1 MAKIYKFTE
10 EGLKKLQDELE
21 NLKTNGRKDIAERIK
36 VARGYGDLSE
46 NSEYDDA
53 KNEQAKIE
61 ARIVELEAM
70 LKNYEII
77 SDEDIAL
84 DKVAVGVKVKVFDS
98 DMEEEFTYAIV
109 GSAEADPMNDK
120 ISDESPV
127 GKALIGHSINDEVEV
142 DLNGEKFVLKIL
154 AIEKQ

>member
-1 MAKIYKFTE
+1 MAKVIKLTE
-10 EGLKKLQDELE
+10 DGLRKLEQELE
-21 NLKTNGRKDIAERIK
+21 SLKTAGRKDIAERIK

-61 ARIVELEAM
+61 ARIAELEAM

-77 SDEDIAL
+77 SDAEL
-84 DKVAVGVKVKVFDS
+84 NGNKVVIGMTVEVKDVAEKKN
-98 DMEEEFTYAIV
+98 YKYRIV
-109 GSAEADPMNDK
+109 GSAEADPMNDR

-127 GKALIGHSINDEVEV
+127 GKALLGHSVGDKVIVETPG
-142 DLNGEKFVLKIL
+142 DPITYKIV
-154 AIEKQ
+154 AIEK

>member
-1 MAKIYKFTE
+1 MSKTYKFTE
-10 EGLKKLQDELE
+10 EGLKKLEAELE
-21 NLKTNGRKDIAERIK
+21 DLKTNGRRDIAERIK
-36 VARGYGDLSE
+36 IARGYGDLSE

-77 SDEDIAL
+77 TDDEISG
-84 DKVAVGVKVKVFDS
+84 DKVVIGVTVTIKDVNSK
-98 DMEEEFTYAIV
+98 EQFTYAIV
-109 GSAEADPMNDK
+109 GSAEADPISGK

-127 GKALIGHSINDEVEV
+127 GKALIGHKVKETVEVELPNGKALYKIV
-142 DLNGEKFVLKIL
+142 DIKK
-154 AIEKQ
+154 